1 MSTACHCGMT
11 LERDR
16 RASCAECGTTICASC
31 SLEFDATTYCR
42 WCASTSAL
50 TRSA

>member
-1 MSTACHCGMT
+1 MNTACHCGMT

-16 RASCAECGTTICASC
+16 QAACAECGTTICASC
-31 SLEFDATTYCR
+31 SLEFDATIYCR

-50 TRSA
+50 GRSA